1 MAYHSPRLLLFDQN
15 NSKNEEIE
23 ILQSKIT
30 CNILKLNIAVNKA
43 EFSASLLQSS
53 VSHDDPYDDLI

>member
-43 EFSASLLQSS
+43 EFAASLLQSS
-53 VSHDDPYDDLI
+53 VSHDDLI